1 MALSRLERWLSYY
14 VRALLP
20 HVLSKESSYRMAYVF
35 SLVSAMCSGFV
46 TLVALYSKPWHGQL
60 HYSSWQVNLI
70 VSAANLGMYLT
81 PPILGVVADDHGPI
95 ALSTLAIGGFIPS
108 YACAGYL
115 FNHPESSSWLAFR
128 VTLVAF
134 LFIGISTSAL
144 YFSALLT
151 CAKLYPERKLLSISL
166 PTTCYGI
173 SSVIGSQLLRMPFF
187 WSKANLDLGRV
198 FSVFAWLYAAVG
210 LLAWVAT
217 GTVSLLHH
225 SEPHDEAAEQE
236 PLLPVPAEERARQK
250 DFFKDHIA
258 YLLAFSML
266 LALGPLEM
274 FVADM
279 GSLGSLIVGN
289 SAILSNQLLSVYAV
303 SSTVTRLLTGLAT
316 DVFAA
321 KKISPKWILIFH
333 LLLAM
338 ASQVL
343 VLLITSTA
351 IAPAEWQVLSMGSM
365 MGAAYGGLY
374 TIYPTVVLIA
384 WGDKLFGTAYGSMM
398 VAPAIGAAIS
408 CLSYAKVYDALCT
421 DSSKKSSACI
431 APVYKVT
438 ATQLAC
444 SLAVTLVAFR
454 AWKRRNVPL

>member
-1 MALSRLERWLSYY
+1 MALSSVERWLSYY

-46 TLVALYSKPWHGQL
+46 TLVALYSKPWHSQL
-60 HYSSWQVNLI
+60 GYSSWQVNLI

-81 PPILGVVADDHGPI
+81 PPVLGVVADDHGPI

-108 YACAGYL
+108 YACVGYL
-115 FNHPESSSWLAFR
+115 FNHPESSNWLAFR

-151 CAKLYPERKLLSISL
+151 CAKLYPERKLFSISL

-187 WSKANLDLGRV
+187 WSSTNLDLGRV
-198 FSVFAWLYAAVG
+198 FNVFACLYAAVG
-210 LLAWVAT
+210 LLAWIAT

-225 SEPHDEAAEQE
+225 CEPHDEIAEQE
-236 PLLPVPAEERARQK
+236 PLLPVPPEEHTRQK
-250 DFFKDHIA
+250 NFFKDHIA

-279 GSLGSLIVGN
+279 GSLASLIAMN
-289 SAILSNQLLSVYAV
+289 STILSNQLLSIYAV
-303 SSTVTRLLTGLAT
+303 SSTVARLLTGLAT
-316 DVFAA
+316 DVFTA

-333 LLLAM
+333 LFLAM
-338 ASQVL
+338 VSQLFVL
-343 VLLITSTA
+343 VITSTTTG
-351 IAPAEWQVLSMGSM
+351 PPEWQLLSMGSIF
-365 MGAAYGGLY
+365 GIAYGGLY

-421 DSSKKSSACI
+421 DSGKGNGACI
-431 APVYKVT
+431 APVYKMT

-444 SLAVTLVAFR
+444 SIAVTMVAFR
-454 AWKRRNVPL
+454 AWKRRNLPL